1 MDFSQSNRGYMF
13 VRYTNPSDAQRAV
26 RTLDNYEIKPKKFI
40 GVVVSVDNRKLWIN
54 GIPKNK
60 SADEIKVTFL
70 PTYLWSMSSNFFRGN
85 EYFYFRYSNKN
96 RPFWKQDTVNEFV
109 FEKINNA
116 VFALL
121 RRFTF

>member
-1 MDFSQSNRGYMF
+1 MKQLINFNLIAFLFSLQVPIFEKIGQIYELRLMMDFSQSNRGYMF

-60 SADEIKVTFL
+60 SADEIKVPFL
-70 PTYLWSMSSNFFRGN
+70 PSHL
-85 EYFYFRYSNKN
+85 
-96 RPFWKQDTVNEFV
+96 PVVNVVKLFSR
-109 FEKINNA
+109 K
-116 VFALL
+116 
-121 RRFTF
+121 